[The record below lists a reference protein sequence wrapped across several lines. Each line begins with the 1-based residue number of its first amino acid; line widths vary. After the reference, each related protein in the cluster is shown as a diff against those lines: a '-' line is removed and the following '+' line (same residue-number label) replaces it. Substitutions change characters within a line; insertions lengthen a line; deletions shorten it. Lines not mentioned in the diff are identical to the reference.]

1 MSTQNSAQ
9 NAAPNADLMTAALIK
24 IFRPL
29 VRMLLRFHIPYKAC
43 ADALR
48 WTYVDVATHEFAMAE
63 QKQTKSR
70 VAVITGLT
78 RIEVE
83 KLQREGA
90 KTTQATAA
98 LYNRAARV
106 LTAWQYDPKYADDSG
121 KPRKLDHDGGDISI
135 SDLVV
140 RYSGGATVRA
150 VLDELLAKGNVQW
163 DAEAQKYAFISAQFL
178 AVDGT
183 LEVDILATS
192 TADLL
197 TTIERNMRPNQT
209 EKRLQAYVE
218 QADLPAHLVEQARA
232 HIQRQSN
239 ALLDE
244 LDAYLLKLSTESPAV
259 ADPEAS
265 NAAWPRIGLGLYFFQ
280 DDPPLKRVQMDT
292 RGRHS
297 ERKKTALANE

>member
-1 MSTQNSAQ
+1 MTQQ
-9 NAAPNADLMTAALIK
+9 NTDVITAALIK

-29 VRMLLRFHIPYKAC
+29 VRMLLRLHIPYKAC

-48 WTYVDVATHEFAMAE
+48 WTYVDVATHEFAMSA

-106 LTAWQYDPKYADDSG
+106 LTGWQFDPKYSDSSG
-121 KPRKLDHDGGDISI
+121 KPTPLDHDGSEV
-135 SDLVV
+135 SFANLVL

-163 DAEAQKYAFISAQFL
+163 NEAAQKYEFVSAQFL

-197 TTIERNMRPNQT
+197 STIERNIRPNQT
-209 EKRLQAYVE
+209 QRRLQAYVE
-218 QADLPAHLVEQARA
+218 QADLPEHLIEQARA
-232 HIQRQSN
+232 HIQQKTN

-244 LDAYLLKLSTESPAV
+244 LDQYLMTLAAQSVSDSTPKEPLSPC
-259 ADPEAS
+259 
-265 NAAWPRIGLGLYFFQ
+265 PRIGLGVYFFQ
-280 DDPPLKRVQMDT
+280 DEPPLKSAEMDT

-297 ERKKTALANE
+297 ERKKNAKALE

>member
-1 MSTQNSAQ
+1 MTTLDSDPQNDAV
-9 NAAPNADLMTAALIK
+9 TAALIK

-29 VRMLLRFHIPYKAC
+29 VRLLLRLHIPYKAC
-43 ADALR
+43 ADALK

-70 VAVITGLT
+70 IAVITGLT

-90 KTTQATAA
+90 KTTQETAA

-106 LTAWQYDPKYADDSG
+106 LTAWQFDPKYSDASG
-121 KPRKLDHDGGDISI
+121 KPKLLEQDGEDVSI

-163 DAEAQKYAFISAQFL
+163 HEDTKKYALMSAQFL
-178 AVDGT
+178 AVDGK
-183 LEVDILATS
+183 LELGILATS

-197 TTIERNMRPNQT
+197 TSIERNIRPGQS
-209 EKRLQAYVE
+209 ERRLQAYVE
-218 QADLPAHLVEQARA
+218 QADLPAELIAQARA
-232 HIQRQSN
+232 HIQAKSN

-244 LDAYLLKLSTESPAV
+244 LDLYLLNLSK
-259 ADPEAS
+259 AS
-265 NAAWPRIGLGLYFFQ
+265 IRPVDAEPSSERCPRLGVGLYYFQ
-280 DDPPLKRVQMDT
+280 DDPPLKAVQMDT

-297 ERKKTALANE
+297 ERKKGALAGS